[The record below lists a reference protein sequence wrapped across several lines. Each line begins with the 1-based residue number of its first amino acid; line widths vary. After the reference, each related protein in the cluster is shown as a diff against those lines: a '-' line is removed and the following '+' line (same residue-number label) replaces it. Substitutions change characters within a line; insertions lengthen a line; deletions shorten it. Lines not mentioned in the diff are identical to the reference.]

1 MKLPEQHTISEY
13 YVLYKS
19 KIKNMQIAEFLEYH
33 GFKVM
38 YPGLK
43 SHPQYELH
51 YTMSRGPGA
60 SFVTGDVEISER
72 VVESTKIWAISVSFG
87 CVNSLIR

>member
-1 MKLPEQHTISEY
+1 MEKQQANAI
-13 YVLYKS
+13 
-19 KIKNMQIAEFLEYH
+19 QIAEFLEYH

-38 YPGLK
+38 FPGLK

-60 SFVTGDVEISER
+60 VLSFVTGDVEVSER